1 MATNVTSI
9 KVTEMDHIVLRVADV
24 ERSLAFYIGVLGMQ
38 GERLEEYRAGAVG
51 FPSVRIT
58 SDTLIDIQPGKETLA
73 TPDAARNLDHFCMVI
88 EPTDMAALASDLT
101 AKGSHGAG
109 RAGDALGRPRPRGV
123 HLCVG
128 PRRHPARAA
137 LLRVGSAGVTTATQ
151 PCARWACTNS
161 ASFDKPLCYPHWQ
174 EWDAGELE
182 ECATVVAVLHSGDE
196 ALFVYFTGM
205 G

>member
-73 TPDAARNLDHFCMVI
+73 TPDTARNLDHFCMVI
-88 EPTDMAALASDLT
+88 EPTDMAALARDLT
-101 AKGSHGAG
+101 AKGVTVLGEPAMRWGAHG
-109 RAGDALGRPRPRGV
+109 RGASIYV
-123 HLCVG
+123 LDPDG
-128 PRRHPARAA
+128 TQ
-137 LLRVGSAGVTTATQ
+137 LELR
-151 PCARWACTNS
+151 
-161 ASFDKPLCYPHWQ
+161 CY
-174 EWDAGELE
+174 G
-182 ECATVVAVLHSGDE
+182 
-196 ALFVYFTGM
+196 
-205 G
+205 